1 MVGRWIIIGGGC
13 RITHSR
19 LIVGGW
25 RNTRTFMKIIDKLG
39 RYDGLDLS
47 NLAGAEL
54 AFRRLQLIE
63 YVYSERGP
71 GGGKGG
77 SKSDKK
83 NDYMSSMQNYEANIF
98 AGGYKEFGD
107 TMVAP
112 SLLDYVAKE
121 VEGEAAV
128 LKQVLLAG
136 WCGAGLVLNY
146 VLVEFSGK
154 GSFLLEFVFGQE
166 LDGKVKSLP
175 RAVVRRIEE
184 KHHVDEWGALGKLR
198 TNSGYTCGPVHL
210 APMNVDL
217 VSLPPKGSVA
227 APLSLVFEEE
237 AENVLRRLMSKVSA
251 EEVIAGRKANC
262 GMDPLLR
269 QNPRGYA
276 TFCRR
281 LSEAGLIEHKEGF
294 IGEVGAFTVWK
305 KSGKQRLVIDARLAN
320 MHFETPDKVQL
331 TTGSTFAS

>member
-1 MVGRWIIIGGGC
+1 MMAGVRQ
-13 RITHSR
+13 R
-19 LIVGGW
+19 
-25 RNTRTFMKIIDKLG
+25 
-39 RYDGLDLS
+39 GL
-47 NLAGAEL
+47 
-54 AFRRLQLIE
+54 FPFP
-63 YVYSERGP
+63 VP
-71 GGGKGG
+71 
-77 SKSDKK
+77 
-83 NDYMSSMQNYEANIF
+83 
-98 AGGYKEFGD
+98 
-107 TMVAP
+107 
-112 SLLDYVAKE
+112 
-121 VEGEAAV
+121 
-128 LKQVLLAG
+128 
-136 WCGAGLVLNY
+136 LV
-146 VLVEFSGK
+146 K
-154 GSFLLEFVFGQE
+154 E

-184 KHHVDEWGALGKLR
+184 KHHVDEWVRDIVISLNSMIGGDDQGSFGDPLRPTLSQKISLGTLRQAVLDAGKPPDGITVEGALGKLR

-237 AENVLRRLMSKVSA
+237 AENVLCRLMSKVSA

-276 TFCRR
+276 AFCRR

-294 IGEVGAFTVWK
+294 VGEVGAFAVWK